1 MYNGGSFI
9 GKRRNSKKTKRSRNV
24 LLAFGKRCYRNIDA
38 VEVIYLFRNSNLRN
52 NVLSMLA

>member
-1 MYNGGSFI
+1 M
-9 GKRRNSKKTKRSRNV
+9 KQKRSRNV
-24 LLAFGKRCYRNIDA
+24 LLTFGERCYRSIDA